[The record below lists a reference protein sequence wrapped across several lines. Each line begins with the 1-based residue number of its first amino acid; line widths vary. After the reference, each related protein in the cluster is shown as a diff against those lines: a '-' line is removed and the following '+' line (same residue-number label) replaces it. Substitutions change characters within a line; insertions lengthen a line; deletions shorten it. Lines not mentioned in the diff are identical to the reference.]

1 MTTRDAS
8 VTDVVNGRVLLV
20 KVQDGFTQEES
31 LSYLANCLNISEE
44 ELPEQADQIYS
55 ESKGNVQ
62 KCFDSRFSTGEPI
75 DEIKIECNFNMKK
88 KLHEL
93 QVLLW
98 CFHCWLHFW
107 QNAENLRVLILVDGI
122 IIWENCAIG
131 NTLI

>member
-88 KLHEL
+88 NFMNYRFSYGAFIAGSTFGRTQRTSEY
-93 QVLLW
+93 
-98 CFHCWLHFW
+98 
-107 QNAENLRVLILVDGI
+107 
-122 IIWENCAIG
+122 
-131 NTLI
+131 